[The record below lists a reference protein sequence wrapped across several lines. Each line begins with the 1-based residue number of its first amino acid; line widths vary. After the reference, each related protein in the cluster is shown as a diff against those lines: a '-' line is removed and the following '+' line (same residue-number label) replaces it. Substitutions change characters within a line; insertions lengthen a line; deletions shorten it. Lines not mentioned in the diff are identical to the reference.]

1 MKLRMYFSTLPR
13 GSKLAM
19 SHTLGITKTWLSLLI
34 NGSKKPSAKLAIAIE
49 KYTDGVVKRKDL
61 RPDLFGD

>member
-1 MKLRMYFSTLPR
+1 
-13 GSKLAM
+13 M

>member
-1 MKLRMYFSTLPR
+1 MRLKEYFVDLPR

-19 SHTLGITKTWLSLLI
+19 SHTLGITKTWLSLI
-34 NGSKKPSAKLAIAIE
+34 MNGSKKPSAKLAIAIE
-49 KYTDGVVKRKDL
+49 KYTNGSVSRKEL

>member
-1 MKLRMYFSTLPR
+1 MRLKEYFVDLPR

-19 SHTLGITKTWLSLLI
+19 SHTLGITKTWLSLI
-34 NGSKKPSAKLAIAIE
+34 MNGSKKPSAKLAIAIE
-49 KYTDGVVKRKDL
+49 KYTNGSVNRKEL